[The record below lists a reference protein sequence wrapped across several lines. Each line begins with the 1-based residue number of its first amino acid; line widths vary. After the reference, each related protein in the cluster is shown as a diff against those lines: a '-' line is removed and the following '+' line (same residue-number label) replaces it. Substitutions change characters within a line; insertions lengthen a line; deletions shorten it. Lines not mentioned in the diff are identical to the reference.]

1 MKKIIFCL
9 LTVGMIVGTSN
20 KMNGQTTNTDVASSD
35 AFATIVAPIEI
46 THSGADLQFG
56 TIISGAGTV
65 AVSTAAV
72 GFAGRTF
79 SVPAMNPGDQGAQ
92 PTAAVFSVKGQP
104 NYTYSI
110 AFTNATE
117 TLTETVSSDTMS
129 AGTFLASTLIDG
141 AGLIGTLD
149 GSGDD
154 TLNVGATLTV
164 TAGLS
169 AGEYSG
175 TFEVTVAYN

>member
-1 MKKIIFCL
+1 MKTKLLSLVAIF
-9 LTVGMIVGTSN
+9 MIAIFSN
-20 KMNGQTTNTDVASSD
+20 NMMAQTNSAAVSSD
-35 AFATIVAPIEI
+35 AFATIVAPISI
-46 THSGADLQFG
+46 LHDGNDLQFG
-56 TIISGAGTV
+56 TIISGIGTV
-65 AVSTAAV
+65 EVTTGSV
-72 GFAGRTF
+72 RSF
-79 SVPAMNPGDQGAQ
+79 SNTDLNPGDQGVT
-92 PTAAVFSVKGQP
+92 PTAAVFSIAGQA

-117 TLTETVSSDTMS
+117 NLTEPGSSDTMS

-141 AGLIGTLD
+141 AGLTGTLD

-164 TAGLS
+164 TSGLTAGTY
-169 AGEYSG
+169 AG